1 MGGPI
6 RMSNNDD
13 FNKRAEIL
21 ESIYNNIDQGIALH
35 KVIYENGA
43 AVDYKIIDV
52 NPAYEDKLDISREKA
67 VGSLGSEL
75 YQTDKAPYLE
85 KFVEVAESGG
95 KESFEDYF
103 NPLDAYFEITVTAP
117 ERGYFI
123 TLFDDIT
130 ARKERLGKLED
141 QKEELV
147 ASYQQLEAYSEVIT
161 AMNDSLSNKIDEVN
175 QLNNRFN
182 QMISLISDL
191 NLADYND
198 EEKFLSNLLS
208 AAVEIIPEAD
218 YGSVYTYEEGEVNF
232 VDAIGHD
239 LIELQKIDI
248 PAKIFYNQEEIK
260 IIDVREVSSRDKSV
274 LQEQT
279 FYKLKDAINLLDK
292 IITFDLE
299 VDGDNRAGIS
309 LDIALDEEASISKDS
324 KEIIRSFYN
333 LSNTFFKIEEYNS
346 LYNDF
351 TKRLITSIVG
361 LLEVYDEYTSGH
373 SENVAQIAVE
383 IAKELDLSES
393 KKNLVYWSGMVH
405 DIGKLLI
412 PLEILNKPDK
422 LNEEEYKVIKKH
434 PKWGYEALQKSSL
447 NIGEYIRH
455 HHENWDGTGYP
466 DGLKGEEIPLVSQIL
481 SVADAWDA
489 MTSTRAYRSSL
500 SEEKALREIK
510 DNKGSQFSPQ
520 IVEAFLNI
528 KEETLDTQGGGVVNG
543 CRKCN

>member
-75 YQTDKAPYLE
+75 YQTDKPPYLE